1 MSQGQWEQHQP
12 VKVIDLGTSP
22 ATGDGSRQVDVRVP
36 GPAWPTSQFS
46 TVKCGMSR
54 EVGRGSCVGFMS
66 KGRAPTDRYETR
78 FDSDYDAPRMRG
90 IVFWNA
96 DWFRFRCFGAGAKD

>member
-12 VKVIDLGTSP
+12 VKVIDLGASP

-46 TVKCGMSR
+46 TVKGGMSR
-54 EVGRGSCVGFMS
+54 DVGRGFCCQ
-66 KGRAPTDRYETR
+66 KARCGRAFWFVAHGVLPAGLWSSCSTEGGR
-78 FDSDYDAPRMRG
+78 FSR
-90 IVFWNA
+90 
-96 DWFRFRCFGAGAKD
+96 